1 MFAVNAF
8 GESIA
13 LLLGQDAGI
22 SATVGPYMW
31 ALAWSVLPFL
41 LFVAF
46 RQYLE
51 GMSLTKP
58 AMVITFVGLGV
69 NFVGNSVLIYGFGGL
84 VEPMGVVGSG
94 WATAIVRWAMLLSMI
109 GWVAYRSDLRPPRG
123 AAFAPNAGLQRDIIR
138 IGAPAGAQIALE
150 VAFFGFAGVMMG
162 WFGPTELGTHQVTI
176 NLAATTFMVALGVSL
191 AGSIRVGQRI
201 GARDIAGTKRVVLL
215 TYVVA
220 MGSMAIFAMLFL
232 TAPESLVRLYT
243 RDTAVIELGVALL
256 YMAALFQMLDGAQV
270 AGVGVLRGAADTRI
284 PMFIAAA
291 AYWLVGAPAAYLL
304 GFHTRMGPPGV
315 WAGMVLGLAV
325 ASALLGWRVWLVH
338 WKWPAAA
345 LRLPIGEP

>member
-1 MFAVNAF
+1 MDTIMVGPLGAEALAAVGLAGAIHWAFLVVTTGTLFGMAPLVSQTFGAGRPADCQRILVQGLWLAALFSVPMFAVNAF

-220 MGSMAIFAMLFL
+220 MGSMAISASNLSKNKFILFH
-232 TAPESLVRLYT
+232 E
-243 RDTAVIELGVALL
+243 E
-256 YMAALFQMLDGAQV
+256 
-270 AGVGVLRGAADTRI
+270 
-284 PMFIAAA
+284 
-291 AYWLVGAPAAYLL
+291 
-304 GFHTRMGPPGV
+304 
-315 WAGMVLGLAV
+315 
-325 ASALLGWRVWLVH
+325 
-338 WKWPAAA
+338 
-345 LRLPIGEP
+345 